1 MHLEV
6 SRICSDSDT
15 TIGVMTLDDKFV
27 GFTCEDEFR
36 WDKLPKET
44 RIPAGTYQL
53 QLRTESP
60 MAGKYQRR
68 YGHWHTGMIW
78 LKDVPDFTYVYI
90 HTGNTDDHTE
100 GCILVGY
107 GAAARP
113 GDQMTISQ
121 SRAAYSQLAVQ
132 LIPAIDAGTHCT
144 ISIIDKDR
152 VYE

>member
-1 MHLEV
+1 MKRLELTRLV
-6 SRICSDSDT
+6 SDSDT
-15 TIGVMTLDDKFV
+15 TIGVITFQNKFA

-36 WDKLPKET
+36 WDKKPGET

-53 QLRTESP
+53 QLRTGSP
-60 MAGKYQRR
+60 MADKYQRR
-68 YGHWHTGMIW
+68 YGAWHSGMIW
-78 LKDVPDFTYVYI
+78 LQDVPNFTYVYI

-121 SRAAYSQLAVQ
+121 SRAAYAQLANQ
-132 LIPAIDAGTHCT
+132 LIPAIESGESCT
-144 ISIIDKDR
+144 LQIIDKDMT
-152 VYE
+152 